1 MFFSVASWALA
12 LPVVLLANQLA
23 IPVLR
28 VLQDA
33 ALISFASLLMVAML
47 GLRAQTLI
55 VTIIL
60 FGLGFLLLPD
70 IPSLGELREAGA
82 FVLIFACLMPT
93 LALVRATAMTMPS
106 VWRTQKA
113 LGALSPEHSASG
125 LQLASHMLG

>member
-70 IPSLGELREAGA
+70 IPSLGELR
-82 FVLIFACLMPT
+82 
-93 LALVRATAMTMPS
+93 
-106 VWRTQKA
+106 
-113 LGALSPEHSASG
+113 
-125 LQLASHMLG
+125 

>member
-1 MFFSVASWALA
+1 MIHNIKLFFSVASWGLA

-33 ALISFASLLMVAML
+33 ALISFSSLLMVAML

-60 FGLGFLLLPD
+60 FMLSTQAIDKNFDNIYLLKC
-70 IPSLGELREAGA
+70 AN
-82 FVLIFACLMPT
+82 
-93 LALVRATAMTMPS
+93 
-106 VWRTQKA
+106 
-113 LGALSPEHSASG
+113 
-125 LQLASHMLG
+125 